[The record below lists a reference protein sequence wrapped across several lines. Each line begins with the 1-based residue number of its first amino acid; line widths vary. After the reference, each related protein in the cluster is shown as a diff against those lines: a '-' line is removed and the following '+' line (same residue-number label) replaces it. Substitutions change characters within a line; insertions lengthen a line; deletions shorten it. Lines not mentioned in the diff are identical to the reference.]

1 MKAFF
6 ALASFMLLLLCTQN
20 ASAQEERAVAGFV
33 GNSVKVFDESMKPS
47 GQFTPSE
54 LAVVKTAVRKGST
67 PFYNIEFG
75 EKTYL
80 VLGSKIT
87 FEDRPRTDMVPC
99 NNRQGDFEAATFNS
113 TMGSGEQKSC
123 SSVD

>member
-1 MKAFF
+1 MQV
-6 ALASFMLLLLCTQN
+6 S
-20 ASAQEERAVAGFV
+20 
-33 GNSVKVFDESMKPS
+33 
-47 GQFTPSE
+47 SE
-54 LAVVKTAVRKGST
+54 IPLRCLTKAVRKGST